1 MQPNLIMMYNFL
13 IYYKCLIKFYYAKYY
28 CTFSCSF
35 SVSYVTLIKPLKYLD
50 YDIFGRI
57 H

>member
-1 MQPNLIMMYNFL
+1 MYNLL

-28 CTFSCSF
+28 YTFSCSF
-35 SVSYVTLIKPLKYLD
+35 SVSYITLVKSLKYLD

>member
-1 MQPNLIMMYNFL
+1 MIYNFL

-28 CTFSCSF
+28 YIFSYSF
-35 SVSYVTLIKPLKYLD
+35 SVSYIILIKPLKYLD

>member
-1 MQPNLIMMYNFL
+1 MMYNFL

-28 CTFSCSF
+28 CTFNCSF
-35 SVSYVTLIKPLKYLD
+35 SVSYITLIKPLKYLD